1 MPFAVPDTGS
11 GIQDPGSV
19 KGDLRSGIQSPSAD
33 RVPERIP
40 DPGSRIPSPEFRV
53 FRGSIPPVTDPE
65 VYDVAVLGGGNAALC
80 AALAAAD
87 RGARVIVLE
96 RAPRVFRGGNSR
108 HTRNLRCMHAAP
120 TDVLTEQ
127 YTEDEFMTDLL
138 RVTGGA
144 TNETLARMV
153 VRASA
158 NAPARLRRVGVRLQ
172 PSLRGT
178 LQLGRTN
185 AFFLG
190 GGKALMNSYYAAAER
205 AGVDVR
211 YDADVVG
218 LEIRDGRFESATIRE
233 GGRERQVRA
242 RAVVLAA

>member
-1 MPFAVPDTGS
+1 M
-11 GIQDPGSV
+11 
-19 KGDLRSGIQSPSAD
+19 DLS
-33 RVPERIP
+33 
-40 DPGSRIPSPEFRV
+40 RV
-53 FRGSIPPVTDPE
+53 FDLL
-65 VYDVAVLGGGNAALC
+65 VLGGGNAALC
-80 AALAAAD
+80 AAIT
-87 RGARVIVLE
+87 ARRAGLTVLIAE
-96 RAPRVFRGGNSR
+96 SAPIHFRGGNSR

-233 GGRERQVRA
+233 DQITFHDLATQELVESEREFVHKLITIHVTYLQELNVSGEVGKGIGDLEGDGSKLLAINRDGRDRWDQS
-242 RAVVLAA
+242 LDLGY